1 MKKSNIATKRQGQI
15 KLLRI
20 MKITAILLFVFTFQ
34 SFASSYAQS
43 TKLNLSMEGITFEEF
58 IEEVE
63 SKTEFF
69 FMLRYDED
77 ILDKKIDVICKDAQ
91 ISDILD
97 DILKNTGYSY
107 SIIDKYIAISRKQA
121 DLKGLQ
127 QSRIS
132 GTVTD
137 NEGQPLPGVT
147 VLIKGTTTGTISD
160 FEGKYVLA
168 DVPAEAV
175 LVFSFVGMKTQEI
188 VPGNQTTI
196 DVKLLEDAIGLEE
209 VVAIGYGTQKKV
221 NLTGAI
227 SNITAKELDA
237 RPITNMSGALSGLA
251 TGVYVSQGDAQP
263 GKDGA
268 TIRIRGVGT
277 LNDSNPLVLIDGIE
291 SSMGD
296 INPNDVESISVLKDA
311 ASSAIYGSRAANGV
325 ILITSKKGQ
334 VGHLK
339 VTYSGYYGVQSVTKK
354 KDYVTDFA
362 TYMELGNE
370 AYANVGMAPL
380 FAQSEI
386 DLWRSSPDPVLTPNV
401 DWVDVWF
408 GDPAALQSHHL
419 GFSGGTEKTR
429 YNFSLGYLDQ
439 KGITP
444 DTWAKRYNFRMNWE
458 GSIFDNLK
466 VGTNMSGSWKDLE
479 DLDWAEIFH
488 QMPGIPYE
496 RNEDGRYGYAQAL
509 GAGTVNNPRAQWE
522 SRNDYERQIRYL
534 GKFYA
539 NWEILEGLTFSENIA
554 INYNNLSNR
563 TFQGEVELWNFSEN
577 MVMRKLGNPETAN
590 NSNNENFTVTNYSTL
605 NYTNT
610 FKENHNLNVLAG
622 FSYEDYRLDKFGAS
636 IQEFHNNELQVLDAG
651 LENPQVSGTASEWTL
666 MSWFGRL
673 NYDFKGK
680 YLFEAN
686 IRYDGSSR
694 FRQGNKW
701 GAFPSFSAGWR
712 ISEEDFMNDISW
724 LDNLKLRASWGKLG
738 NQNIMLSGNPNYY
751 PYQTVYSLGQNYTM
765 GGSVTSGIASTA
777 VVNSDIVW
785 ESTTTTNIGVDATLF
800 GKLSVTAEYYSRLTD
815 GILIGMQ
822 IPKTMGNKTN
832 PVVNLAE
839 VKNYGWELSA
849 SYQDKL
855 GDLNYSLGFN
865 ISNVNNEVTKYQGE
879 VRSGGNFVTWEGHPY
894 QSMYG
899 YVSEGI
905 IRTQEELD
913 ALNAKAKE
921 LSGNNKAYFITNKT
935 RPGDLRYKDLD
946 GNGVID
952 SNDREIIGNTI
963 PKYTYGISLGLT
975 YKGLDFNALLQG
987 VAGRDSYLE
996 GVGIFPMGVN
1006 GDRGQIPSEW
1016 LTDRYIPEDQST
1028 WQTATLPRIVN
1039 IGSHQDNYRFSTF
1052 WKQDA
1057 SFLRVKSVQ
1066 VGYTVPNTKAFG
1078 VDRIRL
1084 YVSGENLFTFTKFD
1098 GYDPERGATATGITE
1113 YPLQKTISLGTQ
1125 ITF

>member
-1 MKKSNIATKRQGQI
+1 MAKLTTLFILISFLQI
-15 KLLRI
+15 S
-20 MKITAILLFVFTFQ
+20 AN
-34 SFASSYAQS
+34 SYSQ
-43 TKLNLSMEGITFEEF
+43 TGKLNLKMKNATLLEVFDE
-58 IEEVE
+58 IEELSQYRFFYDNEQVDLTKKVTVKVE
-63 SKTEFF
+63 DREIADVLTEIFEGTDLTWKEKDRLILIRSKSNSSS
-69 FMLRYDED
+69 
-77 ILDKKIDVICKDAQ
+77 VIPAKQ
-91 ISDILD
+91 GEV
-97 DILKNTGYSY
+97 TG
-107 SIIDKYIAISRKQA
+107 K
-121 DLKGLQ
+121 
-127 QSRIS
+127 
-132 GTVTD
+132 VTD
-137 NEGQPLPGVT
+137 ENGEPLPGVT
-147 VLIKGTTTGTISD
+147 IVIKGTSSGTVTNFDGNYTIANVASGD
-160 FEGKYVLA
+160 VL
-168 DVPAEAV
+168 
-175 LVFSFVGMKTQEI
+175 LFSFVGMVSQEI
-188 VPGNQTTI
+188 SVSNQSTI
-196 DVKLLEDAIGLEE
+196 NVAMKTDAIGIEE

-227 SNITAKELDA
+227 SNVTAKELDA
-237 RPITNMSGALSGLA
+237 RPITNMSNALSGLA
-251 TGVYVSQGDAQP
+251 TGVYVAQGDAQP

-291 SSMGD
+291 SSMSD

-325 ILITSKKGQ
+325 ILITSKKGD
-334 VGHLK
+334 VGTLK

-386 DLWRSSPDPVLTPNV
+386 DLWKSSNDPVLTPNV
-401 DWVDVWF
+401 DWVDIWF
-408 GDPAALQSHHL
+408 GDAAALHSHHL

-429 YNFSLGYLDQ
+429 YNFSVGYLDQ

-458 GSIFDNLK
+458 GSVLDNLK

-496 RNEDGRYGYAQAL
+496 RNDDGRYGYAQAL

-522 SRNDYERQIRYL
+522 SRNDFERQIRFL
-534 GKFYA
+534 GKFYV
-539 NWEILEGLTFSENIA
+539 NWEIIDGLTFSENVA
-554 INYNNLSNR
+554 INYNNLLNR
-563 TFQGEVELWNFSEN
+563 TFQGEAELWNFSEN

-590 NSNNENFTVTNYSTL
+590 NSNNENFTVTNYTTL
-605 NYTNT
+605 NYSTS
-610 FKENHNLNVLAG
+610 FADSHNLNVLAG
-622 FSYEDYRLDKFGAS
+622 YSYEDYRLDQFGAS
-636 IQEFHNNELQVLDAG
+636 IKEFHNNELQVLNAG
-651 LENPQVSGTASEWTL
+651 LEDPQVSGTASEWTL
-666 MSWFGRL
+666 MSGFGRL
-673 NYDFKGK
+673 NYDYKGK

-694 FRQGNKW
+694 FNQGKKW

-712 ISEEDFMNDISW
+712 MTEEEFMSDIAW

-738 NQNIMLSGNPNYY
+738 NQNILLGGYQNYY
-751 PYQTVYSLGQNYTM
+751 PYQTVYTLGQNYTM

-777 VVNSDIVW
+777 VVNSDIEW

-800 GKLSVTAEYYSRLTD
+800 GKLNVTAEYYNRLTD

-839 VKNYGWELSA
+839 VQNYGWELSA
-849 SYQDKL
+849 NYQDNL
-855 GDLNYSLGFN
+855 GDLKYSLGFN

-879 VRSGGNFVTWEGHPY
+879 VRSGGSFVIWEGHSFR
-894 QSMYG
+894 SMYG
-899 YVSEGI
+899 YVCEGI

-913 ALNAKAKE
+913 DLNAKAKE
-921 LSGNNKAYFITNKT
+921 LSGNDKAYFITNKT
-935 RPGDLRYKDLD
+935 RPGDLKYKDLD

-963 PKYTYGISLGLT
+963 PKYTYGVSLGLE
-975 YKGLDFNALLQG
+975 YKGFDFNALLQG
-987 VAGRDSYLE
+987 VAGRDSYLD
-996 GVGIFPMGVN
+996 GVGIFPMGIN
-1006 GDRGQIPSEW
+1006 GDRGQIPTEW
-1016 LTDRYIPEDQST
+1016 VTDRFIPEDPST
-1028 WQTATLPRIVN
+1028 WETATLPRIVN
-1039 IGSHQDNYRFSTF
+1039 IGSHQDNYKFSTF

-1066 VGYTVPNTKAFG
+1066 LGYNVPNTKAFG
-1078 VDRIRL
+1078 VDRIRV
-1084 YVSGENLFTFTKFD
+1084 YVSGENLLTFTNFE
-1098 GYDPERGATATGITE
+1098 GYDPERGQTATSITQ
-1113 YPLQKTISLGTQ
+1113 YPLQKTISMGAQ